1 MLRRIPINNI
11 KKMKTS
17 LSTFSGR
24 KVSIALLSLAFV
36 LLVGLPV
43 LAQDAEN
50 RSPGQRPRDD
60 MPRGF
65 KEMLTKKRIEQAK
78 KDHAELL
85 ERGDEAIRLTDQ
97 LEQSFEQNQQLSDG
111 DRQRLDQLTT
121 IVKKIR
127 KELGAS
133 DDGSD
138 DGDVKNL
145 TAEENPSDLKTAFKA
160 LQSTTIKLVDELK
173 KHTRFTISAV
183 AVQSSNALLRIVKF
197 IRHGK

>member
-1 MLRRIPINNI
+1 MASPDKISTRR
-11 KKMKTS
+11 
-17 LSTFSGR
+17 
-24 KVSIALLSLAFV
+24 VSITLVALVFV
-36 LLVGLPV
+36 LLVGGTV
-43 LAQDAEN
+43 LAQDAES

-78 KDHAELL
+78 KDHAELI

-97 LEQSFEQNQQLSDG
+97 LERSFEQNQQLSEG

-133 DDGSD
+133 DDGPD
-138 DGDVKNL
+138 EGDEKTL
-145 TAEENPSDLKTAFKA
+145 TGEESPSDLKTAFKA

-173 KHTRFTISAV
+173 KHTRFTISAI
-183 AVQSSNALLRIVKF
+183 AVQSSNALLRIVRF
-197 IRHGK
+197 IRQGK

>member
-1 MLRRIPINNI
+1 
-11 KKMKTS
+11 MKTFPS
-17 LSTFSGR
+17 IFGRR
-24 KVSIALLSLAFV
+24 KVSIAMISFAFV
-36 LLVGLPV
+36 LLMGLPGF
-43 LAQDAEN
+43 AQDAEN

-65 KEMLTKKRIEQAK
+65 KEMLSKKRIEQEK
-78 KDHAELL
+78 KEHAQLL
-85 ERGDEAIRLTDQ
+85 ERGDEAIRLSDQ

-133 DDGSD
+133 DDGGD
-138 DGDVKNL
+138 DNDPKNSL
-145 TAEENPSDLKTAFKA
+145 AEEKPSDLKMAFRA
-160 LQSTTIKLVDELK
+160 LQSTTLKLVDELK
-173 KHTRFTISAV
+173 KHTRFSVSAV

-197 IRHGK
+197 IRHGR